1 MALDCI
7 TSLYQTLIQQEKL
20 VEDHEDSVLFLLEAN
35 VFVDVEQLTGVTM
48 QEEIEQLDDVRGI
61 LADLY
66 ARLGW
71 AINEWGDAAWAQL
84 TMSTTSSSGM
94 DQGQTEQ
101 SPSPELVVDEQAA
114 SVSRNNNAPHL
125 DDPNVGTQS
134 RHAQQWE
141 NWTAAPTIDNPSK
154 TDLSQPTAPWWMQ
167 DNDHYGLCQPHEQA
181 QLETSARAAHS
192 SRAHAPA
199 PAPPQYRS
207 FAREVRQA
215 QHRRF
220 VSSALPVPPAPGV
233 YLSYSRPARSCSD
246 DFWLDE
252 EYQPEFWQKNLR
264 PGDIWTGAPA
274 RYPLPED
281 DDLSPRSV
289 SVPRGGW
296 QQVAPPPT
304 TTTAS
309 GLYPGEKLQV
319 GDTNPASYFPGAR
332 KSNLRNL
339 MTRCA

>member
-1 MALDCI
+1 MVLDCI
-7 TSLYQTLIQQEKL
+7 TSLYQALTQQEKL
-20 VEDHEDSVLFLLEAN
+20 VEDHEDIVLFLQEAN
-35 VFVDVEQLTGVTM
+35 VFVDVEQLTGATM
-48 QEEIEQLDDVRGI
+48 QEEIEQLADVRGI

-84 TMSTTSSSGM
+84 ATSSGGV

-101 SPSPELVVDEQAA
+101 SPSPELAVDEQAA
-114 SVSRNNNAPHL
+114 SVSRNNNNNNAPHL
-125 DDPNVGTQS
+125 DDSNVGTLS

-141 NWTAAPTIDNPSK
+141 NWTAAPTINNPSK

-199 PAPPQYRS
+199 PPQYLS

-220 VSSALPVPPAPGV
+220 LSSAVPAPPAPDV
-233 YLSYSRPARSCSD
+233 YLSYSRPARSCSG

-252 EYQPEFWQKNLR
+252 EYQPDFWQKNLR

-274 RYPLPED
+274 RYPVPED
-281 DDLSPRSV
+281 DGLSPRSV
-289 SVPRGGW
+289 PVPRGGW
-296 QQVAPPPT
+296 QQQVAPP
-304 TTTAS
+304 TATA
-309 GLYPGEKLQV
+309 GRLYLGEKLQV
-319 GDTNPASYFPGAR
+319 GGTDPASYFPVAQ
-332 KSNLRNL
+332 KSDLRNL
-339 MTRCA
+339 MTRGG